1 MSRLPLETAGT
12 QLTSF
17 IRFCERQTGRQFSD
31 YAAFEHYCAN
41 RYADFWGFFLEWSR
55 ILCEG
60 SAAPVVTDE
69 RCEFATF
76 FPELRLNYAEN
87 LLRIDGDG
95 FEPTRPALTALH
107 RDRPAERW
115 SRGELRAW
123 VSALAAG
130 MVELGLG
137 PGQRVALTANNT
149 AAAVLGCLG
158 AAAIGCSVSSGALD
172 VGAFALIS
180 RFSQVEPALLL
191 ADLPDPGTAGGRQQR
206 ERFVELARALPSL
219 RGVLLLDDWEA
230 PAGLCVPVH
239 RASTLLRRHAGTLA
253 RWPRL
258 PFNHPL
264 FILFTSGTTGP
275 PKCLVH
281 GAGGTLLEHVKE
293 HRLHGDLRPSDKLF
307 FHTSTGWMMWNW
319 QLSALAVGA
328 EIVLNDSP
336 VTGADS
342 LWHIAAQERVT
353 AFGTSPAYLRL
364 CDQSAWA
371 PPADTDFSALH
382 SIYSTGSILH
392 PRQQEWVWRRIKHLP
407 IQSISG
413 GTDIVGCFVL
423 GNPNLPVF
431 STECQCRSLGLDVR
445 ALNVD
450 AQGIGELVCGNPFPS
465 RPVALLNDP
474 DGSRFHA
481 AYFAQHPGVW
491 THGDLVAFTPEG
503 SARMHGRC
511 DGVLNIRGIRIGPAE
526 IYSILEEVPQIAE
539 AMAIE
544 QRGDDEPGNGR
555 LVLLLVL
562 NPGRTLDR
570 ELDASIKRELGR
582 RGSPAHVPAVILVVD
597 QLPTTHSGKL
607 SERSA
612 RDALNGHAVANSG
625 ALRNPECLE
634 PLKAYAA
641 QEPRAAP
648 APMAGA
654 DLQQL
659 VTGVWESVLGLS
671 PIRLA
676 DNYFDLGGDSLR
688 ALRIMAEIR
697 RLTGCDVSMKL
708 LWDAPTV
715 ADLSAALSRQ
725 VPAPY
730 QPLVLL
736 EPGADTTPL
745 FIVHGVGGSSMEL
758 LPLAQRLRSGRP
770 VYALQGRGLDAGDA
784 PHAHIDDMVHDYLV
798 AVRSI
803 QPHGPYLL
811 AGYSFGGL
819 VAYEMG
825 RRLAAAGQEIALLAL
840 LDTSVP
846 ERHWSGAAWVEYF
859 FRRLRSGLRGLRD
872 HNLRDWA
879 PRCLGLARALIERL
893 RSRRLS
899 AERLADPPGG
909 GALPEPALRVRRA
922 GFAAALARPPRP
934 SALSLTLFR
943 ADLKASHACDPALV
957 WRRLVPTLDVH
968 DVPGTHA
975 SMICPPQVDVL
986 AGCLG
991 QCLRELRGLA

>member
-1 MSRLPLETAGT
+1 MSRLPLDAAGT

-41 RYADFWGFFLEWSR
+41 RYAEFWGLFLEWSR
-55 ILCEG
+55 ILCDG
-60 SAAPVVTDE
+60 SAAPAVTDE

-95 FEPTRPALTALH
+95 FEPTRPALTSLH

-115 SRGELRAW
+115 SRGELRAR
-123 VSALAAG
+123 VGALAAG
-130 MVELGLG
+130 LVELGLG

-158 AAAIGCSVSSGALD
+158 ASAIGCSVSSGALD

-206 ERFVELARALPSL
+206 ERFVEVARALPSL

-230 PAGLCVPVH
+230 PAGLGVPVH
-239 RASTLLRRHAGTLA
+239 RAATLLRRHAGALA
-253 RWPRL
+253 SWPRL

-293 HRLHGDLRPSDKLF
+293 HRLHGDLRPPDKLF

-319 QLSALAVGA
+319 QVSALAVGA

-342 LWHIAAQERVT
+342 LWQIAAQERVT

-371 PPADTDFSALH
+371 PPAGTDFSALH

-392 PRQQEWVWRRIKHLP
+392 PRQQEWVWRRIKQLP

-431 STECQCRSLGLDVR
+431 SAECQCRSLGLDVR
-445 ALNVD
+445 AINVD

-465 RPVALLNDP
+465 RPVELLNDP

-481 AYFAQHPGVW
+481 AYFARNSGVW
-491 THGDLVAFTPEG
+491 THGDLIEFTPEG

-526 IYSILEEVPQIAE
+526 IYSILDEVPQIAE

-544 QRGDDEPGNGR
+544 QRTDDEGNGR

-562 NPGRTLDR
+562 SQGCTLNR
-570 ELDASIKRELGR
+570 ELDAFVKRELGR
-582 RGSPAHVPAVILVVD
+582 RGSPAHVPVVILAVD

-612 RDALNGHAVANSG
+612 RDALNGHAVANRD

-634 PLKAYAA
+634 PLKAFAA

-648 APMAGA
+648 APMASA

-671 PIRLA
+671 PIRPA

-688 ALRIMAEIR
+688 ALRVMAEIK
-697 RLTGCDVSMKL
+697 RLTGRDASMKL

-715 ADLSAALSRQ
+715 ADFSAALSR
-725 VPAPY
+725 PARAPY

-745 FIVHGVGGSSMEL
+745 FMVHGVGGSAMEL
-758 LPLAQRLRSGRP
+758 LPLARRLRADRP
-770 VYALQGRGLDAGDA
+770 VYALQGRGFDADDA
-784 PHAHIDDMVHDYLV
+784 PHLRVDDMVRDYLV
-798 AVRSI
+798 AVRSV

-825 RRLAAAGQEIALLAL
+825 RRLAATGEEVALLAL

-846 ERHWSGAAWVEYF
+846 EQHWSRAAWVEYF
-859 FRRLRSGLRGLRD
+859 FRRLRCGLRELGTR
-872 HNLRDWA
+872 NLRDWA
-879 PRCLGLARALIERL
+879 PLCLELASALIERL
-893 RSRRLS
+893 RRRRFS
-899 AERLADPPGG
+899 AERLADVPGG
-909 GALPEPALRVRRA
+909 PDALPEQVLRVRRA
-922 GFAAALARPPRP
+922 GFAAALAQPPRP
-934 SALSLTLFR
+934 STLSLTLFR
-943 ADLKASHACDPALV
+943 SDLNASHACDPALV
-957 WRRLVPTLDVH
+957 WRRLVPTLDIY

-975 SMICPPQVDVL
+975 NMILSPQVDLL
-986 AGCLG
+986 AGRLG
-991 QCLRELRGLA
+991 QRLRELQRPA